1 MFHDLKPYPVMKDSG
16 IASLGK
22 IPEHWRVIR
31 TGRLFLEVV
40 DTGHPDLELL
50 SIDRFRGVIRQRET
64 GRKERA
70 PEDRSA
76 YKHIRQGELAYNLM
90 NAFMGSIGVS
100 SFEGIL
106 SPAYAVGRPIHPL
119 NAWYY
124 HYLYRTPIYMGE
136 FDRWSYGIMY
146 ERNRLYFDRF
156 KIIPVPYPPVDE
168 QDRIVAFIKQKDAEF
183 RLLISNKR
191 QQIKLLNEQK
201 QTVIDRAVTRGIDHK
216 ARLRPSG
223 IEWLGDLPQHWK
235 LRRLKYLVRNVND
248 QTEGK
253 APDEIY
259 VALEHIESWTGRLR
273 LPEIEVKFDSLVK
286 RFKPGDI
293 LFGKLRPYLAKV
305 GRPSVQGVCVGE
317 LLVLRPISDDILSE
331 FLEYKLRS
339 NSIINLITSSTFG
352 AKMPRADW
360 GFMGN
365 MTIAFPP
372 EKTEQWRIIS
382 SIQQQT
388 TRFDYSIS
396 QALREIE
403 LIDEYRTSLTVDVV
417 MGKRD
422 VRGLKMPA
430 LQETSEP
437 GLLEEETDKKGLEA
451 PEELESVEGSFD
463 ADE

>member
-1 MFHDLKPYPVMKDSG
+1 
-16 IASLGK
+16 
-22 IPEHWRVIR
+22 
-31 TGRLFLEVV
+31 
-40 DTGHPDLELL
+40 
-50 SIDRFRGVIRQRET
+50 
-64 GRKERA
+64 
-70 PEDRSA
+70 
-76 YKHIRQGELAYNLM
+76 
-90 NAFMGSIGVS
+90 
-100 SFEGIL
+100 
-106 SPAYAVGRPIHPL
+106 
-119 NAWYY
+119 
-124 HYLYRTPIYMGE
+124 
-136 FDRWSYGIMY
+136 
-146 ERNRLYFDRF
+146 
-156 KIIPVPYPPVDE
+156 
-168 QDRIVAFIKQKDAEF
+168 
-183 RLLISNKR
+183 
-191 QQIKLLNEQK
+191 
-201 QTVIDRAVTRGIDHK
+201 
-216 ARLRPSG
+216 
-223 IEWLGDLPQHWK
+223 
-235 LRRLKYLVRNVND
+235 
-248 QTEGK
+248 
-253 APDEIY
+253 
-259 VALEHIESWTGRLR
+259 
-273 LPEIEVKFDSLVK
+273 VKFDSLVK